1 MCDWIC
7 QVRTVCMRV
16 RDSLEWCIVNTQ
28 REVRIKKN
36 KHPRC
41 VLWTVFNSCLRLTVV
56 YYYVIV

>member
-28 REVRIKKN
+28 REVRIKKEN
-36 KHPRC
+36 IHA
-41 VLWTVFNSCLRLTVV
+41 V
-56 YYYVIV
+56 YCGLYSTAV